1 MKSLDV
7 LYLTVILIL
16 SNVMSYQHGSE
27 DGYWEHE
34 AEENAYSCE
43 VLDEWT

>member
-7 LYLTVILIL
+7 LYLAVILIL
-16 SNVMSYQHGSE
+16 TNVISYHLGSE

-34 AEENAYSCE
+34 AEENVYVCE
-43 VLDEWT
+43 VLA